1 MSRVG
6 KTSEENREKI
16 LAETRTI
23 LLNRMIEDLLVQ
35 QQAKKSG
42 TVIREEDA
50 MNSILDM
57 LARRKVKLEDFKQ
70 ALVREGTSFEAYKE
84 EVKSHLMKVRLA
96 QREVR
101 SKITV
106 SDEEIGN
113 YYSQHRDLYE
123 GKESARLLQILIA
136 VPPGADEET
145 KQKLRAEA
153 EDILKKLKSGEAFEL
168 MAARFSK
175 GSEAQTGGDLGFV
188 ERGTMLPPVDEAAFK
203 LKVAQ
208 LSNVVESSLGFHI
221 LKVIERRGQGS
232 KPLTEVREEIKDQ
245 ITNEKMDIKL
255 QEWVQ
260 DLRKKSFVEIRL

>member
-1 MSRVG
+1 MERFEKKGRKMNHAIMSVVLCLILFIPGSSGAQVTDRVVAVVNNEVITLYDLNKAVGNYMSRVG

-168 MAARFSK
+168 MAARF
-175 GSEAQTGGDLGFV
+175 
-188 ERGTMLPPVDEAAFK
+188 
-203 LKVAQ
+203 
-208 LSNVVESSLGFHI
+208 
-221 LKVIERRGQGS
+221 
-232 KPLTEVREEIKDQ
+232 
-245 ITNEKMDIKL
+245 
-255 QEWVQ
+255 
-260 DLRKKSFVEIRL
+260 